1 MTALAFADRP
11 WDSQP
16 SFAHRP
22 VMVKAVMEALAVRPG
37 GLYIDG
43 TVGEGGHAEAILRAA
58 AGVRLLGIDLDPQ
71 ALARAR
77 ERLAPFAGA
86 GASVVLIEGNYREI
100 AQICRERGLGPANG
114 ILLDL
119 GLSSFQLAREGR
131 GFSFQRDDPLDM
143 RYSPHQGITAAD
155 IVNTYSEE
163 ELAEIIWRY
172 GEERRSRR
180 IARLI
185 VANRPIT
192 TTRELASIVE
202 QAVGR
207 AKGRTPPATRTF
219 QALRLAV
226 NQELANLEA
235 ALPQAHGLLD
245 LRARLVVLTY
255 HSLEDRIVKEFIR
268 RESRDCLC
276 PPSMPVCRCGHR
288 ATLRPLFRRTLA
300 PSPEEV
306 AENPRSHSARLR
318 AAERA
323 AWDGEPGGQG
333 RQVKHVD

>member
-43 TVGEGGHAEAILRAA
+43 TVGEGGHAEAILR
-58 AGVRLLGIDLDPQ
+58 
-71 ALARAR
+71 
-77 ERLAPFAGA
+77 GA
-86 GASVVLIEGNYREI
+86 GGGA
-100 AQICRERGLGPANG
+100 APCPANG

-172 GEERRSRR
+172 GEERQSRR

-268 RESRDCLC
+268 RESPDCLC
-276 PPSMPVCRCGHR
+276 PPS
-288 ATLRPLFRRTLA
+288 LPL
-300 PSPEEV
+300 
-306 AENPRSHSARLR
+306 
-318 AAERA
+318 
-323 AWDGEPGGQG
+323 W
-333 RQVKHVD
+333 